1 MQITTE
7 TRHFVLSEIE
17 AGQPPQEVLTAL
29 VARGMPEEA
38 AVDFMTE
45 VLEVRMAEL
54 RERNAAS
61 AVPPSG
67 PAAETPQPLALDW
80 PTVLS
85 LPDREVQV
93 LVSIDHPRVVLF
105 GGLLAGDECD
115 ELVERAQQRITA
127 SEVVDLETGLPR
139 LDAGRTSS
147 GMSYQRGETPLV
159 QRIEQRIAA
168 LLRWP
173 TEHGEGL
180 QVLRYLPGE
189 QYRPHYD
196 YMDPAHPGAAPFLAR
211 GGQRVASLV
220 IYLNTPSSGGATV
233 FPDAHLKVAA
243 HKGNAVFFSYDRAHA
258 STRTLHGGQPVLSG
272 EKWIATKW
280 LRERRHD

>member
-17 AGQPPQEVLTAL
+17 AGQPPQAVLMAL
-29 VARGMPEEA
+29 MARGLAEEA

-54 RERNAAS
+54 RERNAA
-61 AVPPSG
+61 AVAPPSG
-67 PAAETPQPLALDW
+67 PASDTPQPLTLGW
-80 PTVLS
+80 PTVLA
-85 LPDREVQV
+85 LPDRAVQV

-105 GGLLAGDECD
+105 GGLLADDECD
-115 ELVERAQQRITA
+115 ELVAQAEQRITA
-127 SEVVDLETGLPR
+127 SEVVDLETGASR
-139 LDAGRTSS
+139 ADAGRTSS

-159 QRIEQRIAA
+159 RRIEQRIAS

-173 TEHGEGL
+173 IEHGEGL
-180 QVLRYLPGE
+180 QVLRYRPGE
-189 QYRPHYD
+189 EYRPHYD

-233 FPDAHLKVAA
+233 FPDIHLEVAA
-243 HKGNAVFFSYDRAHA
+243 QKGNAVFFSYDRAHPA
-258 STRTLHGGQPVLSG
+258 TRTLHGGQPVRSG

-280 LRERRHD
+280 LREGRHE